1 MSIGHLLEVKGSRTT
16 ITCRPED
23 TVETAAALLHTNKV
37 GALPVRDGD
46 GRLVGMLSER
56 DIVRG
61 VAESGARVMDLRVR
75 DLMTR
80 TLVTCGPEESLKSA
94 MEKMHRKHVRH
105 LPIVSGGSLVG
116 IISQRDVLH
125 AVLDQTQTEANVLR
139 DFLIASR

>member
-1 MSIGHLLEVKGSRTT
+1 MSVRTLLEAKDSRT

-23 TVETAAALLHTNKV
+23 TIETAASLLHTNKI
-37 GALPVRDGD
+37 GALPVRDAE

-56 DIVRG
+56 DVVRG
-61 VAESGARVMDLRVR
+61 VAESGSRVMDLRVR

-80 TLVTCGPEESLKSA
+80 SLETCAPGESLKVA

-105 LPIVSGGSLVG
+105 LPIVEGEALVG

-125 AVLDQTQTEANVLR
+125 AVLDQMQLEANVLR